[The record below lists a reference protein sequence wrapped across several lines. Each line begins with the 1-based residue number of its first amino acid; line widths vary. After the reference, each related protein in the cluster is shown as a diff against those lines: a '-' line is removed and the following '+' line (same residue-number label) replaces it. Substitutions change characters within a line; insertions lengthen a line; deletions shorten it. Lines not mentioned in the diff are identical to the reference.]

1 MISSAPLPIFSAAIL
16 TPSARTYKA
25 ITDPETTM
33 DKLMQAQ
40 EKPTYQ
46 EELLRQE
53 LRKLEIRDRKNID
66 HETEVEARSIG
77 GRSETKFTAGSRL
90 NFRQKKPTLRNERN

>member
-33 DKLMQAQ
+33 GKLMQAQ

-66 HETEVEARSIG
+66 H
-77 GRSETKFTAGSRL
+77 
-90 NFRQKKPTLRNERN
+90 